1 MPVQFQKEEGYPIDC
16 ELLPFFELGSCHYDY
31 YLVNIRLPVHEG
43 KGMNVDIGLIKDM
56 WLVVSICVKL
66 LVALSVPCGPSEH
79 FVLPFGKFL
88 PILIQN

>member
-56 WLVVSICVKL
+56 WLVVS
-66 LVALSVPCGPSEH
+66 
-79 FVLPFGKFL
+79 
-88 PILIQN
+88 